1 MRTPLPYYGAKV
13 SMAKKIVRELPA
25 QHEVYLEPFCGS
37 AAVYFEK
44 PAARMI
50 EILSDMNPFCLA
62 ALRAVRDAPWSFYD
76 ALPDQI
82 EHDHWR
88 ESVIAVRNSRITGID
103 IEDGVNMFLA
113 WQSAF
118 NSSPWSGARSK
129 RACNSYAAAREKGL
143 LWQRIEAGFE
153 RLNGGGGTVIEQAEG
168 TSIIRREAAPG
179 VLIFCD
185 PPYMK
190 MEEGGGSRGGA
201 YGGYGP
207 WEPDMLW
214 HEDFLAAIEEADR
227 AGEMIALTTGR
238 DGKYSERLTAAGFDL
253 TGEAG
258 SGGRAPGMGGA
269 AKAAH
274 CIWVNQALLRRRSL
288 GRLIKSD

>member
-13 SMAKKIVRELPA
+13 SMAKRIVRELPEK
-25 QHEVYLEPFCGS
+25 HEVYLEPFCGS
-37 AAVYFEK
+37 AAVFFEK
-44 PAARMI
+44 PPAEAV
-50 EILSDMNPFCLA
+50 EILSDMNPWCLA
-62 ALRAVRDAPWSFYD
+62 ALRAVRDTPWSFHD
-76 ALPDQI
+76 ALPDEI

-88 ESVIAVRNSRITGID
+88 NSVIAVRNNRITGSD

-129 RACNSYAAAREKGL
+129 RACQQYADSRGKGL
-143 LWQRIEAGFE
+143 VWQRIEAGFE
-153 RLNGGGGTVIEQAEG
+153 RLNAGSGTLVEQTDAISG
-168 TSIIRREAAPG
+168 IRREAAPG

-190 MEEGGGSRGGA
+190 MEEGGGSRGAA

-214 HEDFLAAIEEADR
+214 HQEFLDAIDEADR
-227 AGEMIALTTGR
+227 AGAMIAMTTGR
-238 DGKYSERLTAAGFDL
+238 DGIYEERLAAADFVL
-253 TGEAG
+253 TGSMGMGRGAG
-258 SGGRAPGMGGA
+258 RGGHAPGMGGA
-269 AKAAH
+269 AKAEH
-274 CIWVNQALLRRRSL
+274 CIWVNQALLEA
-288 GRLIKSD
+288 RL